1 MNATNAPDAAVL
13 LFAGRSLPRPLRGLT
28 VVPVN
33 DEADDAAAPAALAA
47 LDTAIDRFRR
57 LVVVGGDA
65 ELARVLTR
73 LLRFDRLDVEV
84 GYVPPRRTPATR
96 AYRLPAGWWAARRA
110 RHGTA
115 RPVPLIRDDAGTA
128 LAGAGRWLPI
138 DGAET
143 LRGEGIV
150 DDAAL
155 FDGDVA
161 AVLVEPLGTAP
172 GLRAGVPARRGRVHR
187 WVSGRAAQ
195 LGTTG
200 ALVVR
205 DGVYGT
211 RTVKRSTFYRHIDD
225 WLLVR

>member
-1 MNATNAPDAAVL
+1 MNTTNAPDAVVL

-28 VVPVN
+28 AVPVS
-33 DEADDAAAPAALAA
+33 DDAEGAVAA
-47 LDTAIDRFRR
+47 AIENSHR
-57 LVVVGGDA
+57 LVVVGDDPD
-65 ELARVLTR
+65 LAWVLTR
-73 LLRFDRLDVEV
+73 LLRSDRLDVEL
-84 GYVPPRRTPATR
+84 GYAPPRRTPATR
-96 AYRLPAGWWAARRA
+96 ANRLPAGRRAARRA

-115 RPVPLIRDDAGTA
+115 GPVPLIRDDAGTA
-128 LAGAGRWLPI
+128 LTGVGRWLPV

-150 DDAAL
+150 DDTAL

-161 AVLVEPLGTAP
+161 EVLIEPIAAAP
-172 GLRAGVPARRGRVHR
+172 GLRAGIPGRRGRVRR
-187 WVSGRAAQ
+187 WVTGRAAQ

-211 RTVKRSTFYRHIDD
+211 RTVKRSTFYRHIED